1 MGIYFQQISCI
12 YFKHTES
19 LHEKCPNTEFFS
31 GPYIP
36 LFSPSTGKYGPEKT
50 PCLDTFHA
58 VIEEGLANDFDPSN
72 INS

>member
-1 MGIYFQQISCI
+1 MDIYFQQISCI

-58 VIEEGLANDFDPSN
+58 VIEEGLTNDFDPSN